1 MPTNQL
7 MPFANGNTANV
18 IDFTT
23 WNTLP
28 QRISGF
34 GSGIARSDWF
44 NRILAQGGAAGYV
57 LGQFVVEYMSQDATI
72 DAEDLYSKFKGA
84 LAAYVPGNIA
94 DGSIAT
100 IKLSQRA
107 TKQDIDKGTA
117 MRVVCADVVKQY
129 FDVICPP
136 GMFAFFHATDVPEG
150 WLLCNGAA
158 VSRTTYARL
167 FAKIGT
173 KYGTGDGSTTFNLP
187 NLNDRGLQGTT
198 NTGSVGNYLEASL
211 PNISG
216 SLFTQPYGQNRD
228 NLFVWASG
236 SFSTNLSGTTGR
248 GSLVNDNGIP
258 GQTLSYLSFDAD
270 KSSSVYNGSAMQ
282 PKAIQALAC
291 IRF

>member
-7 MPFANGNTANV
+7 MPFANGDTANV

-72 DAEDLYSKFKGA
+72 DAEDLYSKFK
-84 LAAYVPGNIA
+84 LAIAEYVPGNIA

-100 IKLSQRA
+100 EKLSQRA
-107 TKQDIDKGTA
+107 TKKDIENGTA

-129 FDVICPP
+129 FDVVCPP
-136 GMFAFFHATDVPEG
+136 GMIGFFHATDVPEG

-167 FAKIGT
+167 FAKIGV
-173 KYGTGDGSTTFNLP
+173 KYGSGNGSTTFNLP
-187 NLNDRGLQGTT
+187 NLDGRVLQGTT
-198 NTGSVGNYLEASL
+198 NTGSVGTYLEAQL

-216 SLFTQPYGQNRD
+216 G
-228 NLFVWASG
+228 FVGRPNELNAIG
-236 SFSTNLSGTTGR
+236 SFGGGTGAFRSSIKGGTSGA
-248 GSLVNDNGIP
+248 
-258 GQTLSYLSFDAD
+258 QTLSINETTQIEDQMTFQASF
-270 KSSSVYNGSAMQ
+270 SSSLYKANSTVQQKAMQ
-282 PKAIQALAC
+282 LLPC
-291 IRF
+291 IRI